1 MATISYKV
9 IQAFTDLKDDNRVYR
24 VGDVYVGTDEER
36 IKELLSNDN
45 KGRHESLKDKPLIA
59 LDGEEIPEIPEIPEA
74 PEADGE
80 DLPKDEPKAKK
91 GKK

>member
-1 MATISYKV
+1 MGYKV
-9 IQAFTDLKDDNRVYR
+9 IQAFTDLKDGNRVYR

-36 IKELLSNDN
+36 IKELLSTKN
-45 KGRHESLKDKPLIA
+45 KGRHESLIGKALIES
-59 LDGEEIPEIPEIPEA
+59 DGEEIPEADGEGI

>member
-1 MATISYKV
+1 MGYKV
-9 IQAFTDLKDDNRVYR
+9 IQAFTDLKDGNRVYR

-36 IKELLSNDN
+36 IKELLSTKN
-45 KGRHESLKDKPLIA
+45 KGRHESLIGKALIEA
-59 LDGEEIPEIPEIPEA
+59 DGEEIPEA